1 MTYDS
6 LCLCFFN
13 FISFTQMP
21 VVLSDDMYLNPIHQG
36 WLTKEGKNIFLC
48 NNNMCKSSLC

>member
-6 LCLCFFN
+6 LRLCFVN
-13 FISFTQMP
+13 FISFAQMP

-36 WLTKEGKNIFLC
+36 WLTKEGKNNLC
-48 NNNMCKSSLC
+48 NNIMCKSSLC